1 MTGLRFQLLQRFN
14 AAVSDPVPGA
24 GKGNHLKT
32 LLFAPLTQQRFVPD
46 RVINGPLSRQS
57 LADLIF

>member
-1 MTGLRFQLLQRFN
+1 MTGLRLQLLQGLD

-32 LLFAPLTQQRFVPD
+32 LFFAPLTQQRFVPD
-46 RVINGPLSRQS
+46 RVIDGKFSG
-57 LADLIF
+57 